1 MSAPSDGPGR
11 PVIDSRQNLPQ
22 LTTTLPSPSTSQQP
36 RNKQPGDRSPVSPPG
51 AGPVGGGGIVSGTT
65 HGNSPKSTR
74 TCAKC
79 QGPLT
84 GQFVRALGGT
94 YHLDCFKC
102 RVNAVPPYKDSC
114 PAFADMSSNLGLW
127 RNSSLQVF
135 SRG

>member
-11 PVIDSRQNLPQ
+11 PAIDSRQILPQ

-36 RNKQPGDRSPVSPPG
+36 RNRQLGDRSPVSPPG
-51 AGPVGGGGIVSGTT
+51 VGPAGGGIVSGTT
-65 HGNSPKSTR
+65 HGHSPKSTR

-79 QGPLT
+79 QDPLT

-102 RVNAVPPYKDSC
+102 RVRAALPYKDSS
-114 PAFADMSSNLGLW
+114 PEFANIGSI
-127 RNSSLQVF
+127 
-135 SRG
+135 

>member
-1 MSAPSDGPGR
+1 MSAPPDGPER
-11 PVIDSRQNLPQ
+11 PTIDSRQTLPQ

-36 RNKQPGDRSPVSPPG
+36 KNRQLGDRSPVSPPG
-51 AGPVGGGGIVSGTT
+51 VGPAVGGIVSGTT

-79 QGPLT
+79 LDPLT

-102 RVNAVPPYKDSC
+102 RVSTAPPYKDSW
-114 PAFADMSSNLGLW
+114 PEFANIGSI
-127 RNSSLQVF
+127 
-135 SRG
+135 

>member
-11 PVIDSRQNLPQ
+11 PAIDSRQTLPQ
-22 LTTTLPSPSTSQQP
+22 LTTTLPSPSTQQP
-36 RNKQPGDRSPVSPPG
+36 RNRQLDDRSPVSPPG
-51 AGPVGGGGIVSGTT
+51 AGPAGGGGVTVSGTT
-65 HGNSPKSTR
+65 HGSSPKSTR

-102 RVNAVPPYKDSC
+102 RVKTVSPYEDSC
-114 PAFADMSSNLGLW
+114 PWLADIGSI
-127 RNSSLQVF
+127 
-135 SRG
+135 